1 MYTEL
6 KTLLSCCTLRASQPR
21 LLLSSSQPCS
31 LSPNSLTPIRLL
43 GPQQSGFMGWCC
55 TWVWCFQQVWCLI
68 KCCAP
73 ASQPLRLLWI
83 SRAFIWAQGSLW
95 TWEAQ
100 RQHPLSTQMERE
112 IPSGL
117 YKPLQIYKGFCPAL
131 SWGRIGSHFFF
142 LRASPQAV
150 HIAPIWLWMPA
161 SAWISQLRVTCAPGR
176 WAGLSQSTDSGE
188 KFLFNIQL
196 NGFP

>member
-142 LRASPQAV
+142 WEPLPKLFTLLPSGFGCQ
-150 HIAPIWLWMPA
+150 HL
-161 SAWISQLRVTCAPGR
+161 PGS
-176 WAGLSQSTDSGE
+176 LSCELLVLQVDELAYPKAQTVVRNFFSIFS
-188 KFLFNIQL
+188 
-196 NGFP
+196 